1 MKSEPEINQKE
12 VQIYISKYAH
22 LTFSDTFQTLDKK
35 AEIPMIAVG
44 K

>member
-12 VQIYISKYAH
+12 VQIHISKYAQ
-22 LTFSDTFQTLDKK
+22 LTFNDTFQTLDKE
-35 AEIPMIAVG
+35 AEIPMVAVE